1 MRTELLTTISLLFI
15 FFSTMNPSSA
25 QLSWLF
31 SLLYLSVAMALLA
44 LRFLLKRHA
53 HDARRRVNG
62 GAGGG
67 AIPGPRGWP
76 LLGSLPAVSG
86 PLMHRRLAALADAH
100 GDRRLMSLSLGAT
113 PVVVSSHPET
123 AREILAGAAFRDR
136 PAKAAARELMF
147 CRSIGFAPAAAGAD
161 GYWRLLRR
169 AAGAGMLS
177 PRRVAALAALRARVA
192 DRMSKNVSLHV
203 AAGQASSMRALLQ
216 AASLDNMVGS
226 VLGLEQHPQ
235 QQEEDGRHGGSSMSM
250 SMVIKEMGEMVKEGY
265 ELVGMFNLGDHFSSS
280 MWLWGLLDFHGV
292 GPRCQRLAARVRVL
306 FGRVVEERRRINKDE
321 LHKMDDLLSYM
332 VAMPEDERLQDSD
345 LIAVLWEMIFRGT
358 DVVAILLEWALARM
372 VLHPDI
378 QSKVQQELDMVVG
391 HRPMVDS
398 DIPNLPF
405 LHCVIK
411 ETLRMHPPGPLLSWA
426 RLAVQDVRVGKY
438 FVPAGTT
445 AMVNMW
451 AISHDETIWGDPWVF
466 RPERFMEE
474 DVNVLGS
481 DLRLAPFGSGRRV
494 CPGRMMGLST
504 AYLWFGRLLQEY
516 KWLMAQPVKL
526 AECLRLSMEMKKPL
540 VCRAVHRNKTVY

>member
-1 MRTELLTTISLLFI
+1 
-15 FFSTMNPSSA
+15 
-25 QLSWLF
+25 
-31 SLLYLSVAMALLA
+31 
-44 LRFLLKRHA
+44 
-53 HDARRRVNG
+53 
-62 GAGGG
+62 
-67 AIPGPRGWP
+67 
-76 LLGSLPAVSG
+76 
-86 PLMHRRLAALADAH
+86 
-100 GDRRLMSLSLGAT
+100 
-113 PVVVSSHPET
+113 
-123 AREILAGAAFRDR
+123 
-136 PAKAAARELMF
+136 
-147 CRSIGFAPAAAGAD
+147 
-161 GYWRLLRR
+161 
-169 AAGAGMLS
+169 MLS